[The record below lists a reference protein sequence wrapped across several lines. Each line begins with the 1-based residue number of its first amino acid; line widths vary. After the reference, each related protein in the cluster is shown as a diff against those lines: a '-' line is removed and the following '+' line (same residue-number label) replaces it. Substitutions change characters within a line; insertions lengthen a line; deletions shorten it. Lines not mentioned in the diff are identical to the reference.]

1 MTMATVRFYRNKYNY
16 PNYTR
21 NLTPKTSEIPFT
33 PKGMTMKGGTL
44 HIAIGWG
51 EVSQYNY
58 IKIQRDNVITWAWID
73 NIEMATANSV
83 ILKYSVDPF
92 RTWQDKIQYSRQF
105 IARQPQE
112 TMLYDELLGGTQQA
126 MEQDVVEHTWSSTD
140 KRVLV
145 VQVRRQNTADLVSVS
160 PVQPTP
166 YLFYMV
172 EYETNAWTK
181 KGAIVNLFNE
191 LLINSE
197 TENLV
202 TMYSVPYIN
211 MDGFSDGSLPVKHP
225 GEPAKSISGF
235 KFIGSLT
242 IGDPVQDYFVRYSP
256 VAFPY
261 NKFDMM
267 QVNHD
272 LKILIPGAG
281 IINVS
286 DEAIQKG
293 NLKIRQDIDLFSGGS
308 NFMLTCGSGNQP
320 TGQSVRGASVASI
333 PILSDPYDTY
343 ISQNQNAL
351 TTSMIGD
358 VASMAAGVG
367 SMAIGNPVGGAMAL
381 SGARGLHG
389 TANQQKDMKNMLP
402 SNPPSFLGTAMANHF
417 NNTFYSIFTYDSVD
431 NRGDVHYHF
440 GYPVNMVKELTL
452 PETGFIQTENCSV
465 YSDGS
470 VPQWGIDTINNL
482 FDRGIRVRQQ

>member
-1 MTMATVRFYRNKYNY
+1 MTMATVQFYKNPYSY
-16 PNYTR
+16 PDFKKT
-21 NLTPKTSEIPFT
+21 LSPVTQPSECTPKNTT
-33 PKGMTMKGGTL
+33 LKGGSL
-44 HIAIGWG
+44 HISGQWG
-51 EVSQYNY
+51 EQTDHNY
-58 IKIQRDNVITWAWID
+58 LRIKRDGTTLWAWVDNVITR
-73 NIEMATANSV
+73 TANSV
-83 ILKYSVDPF
+83 QVDYTVDPF
-92 RTWQDKIQYSRQF
+92 RTWKDNINLRHQF
-105 IARQPQE
+105 VARQPQE
-112 TMLYDELLGGTQQA
+112 TMLYDELLAGTQQA
-126 MEQDVVEHTWSSTD
+126 MEEDIVEHTWSSTD

-166 YLFYMV
+166 YQFYMV

-181 KGAIVNLFNE
+181 KSAIVNLFNE

-202 TMYSVPYIN
+202 TLYSVPYIN
-211 MDGFSDGSLPVKHP
+211 MNGFADASLPVKHP

-267 QVNHD
+267 QVKHD

-320 TGQSVRGASVASI
+320 TGQSVRGSSVASI

-358 VASMAAGVG
+358 VASITGGVG
-367 SMAIGNPVGGAMAL
+367 SMAVGNPVGGAMAL

-389 TANQQKDMKNMLP
+389 TATSKNDLKNMLP
-402 SNPPSFLGTAMANHF
+402 SNPPSFLGTALANHF
-417 NNTFYSIFTYDSVD
+417 NNTFYSIFTYDGVD
-431 NRGDVHYHF
+431 NRGDVHTHF
-440 GYPVNMVKELTL
+440 GYPINMIKQLTL
-452 PETGFIQTENCSV
+452 PGKGFIQTQNCNV
-465 YSDGS
+465 GSDGT
-470 VPQWGIDTINNL
+470 VPQWAVKEVNQI
-482 FDRGIRVRQQ
+482 FDNGIRVQA